1 MNLHELL
8 ITPGSQL
15 SFRQELNTERL
26 DFPSVLAYTESPV
39 GEGTIVNSAGAL
51 MLRGSV
57 RAKMRCTCDRCM
69 AEFDHAMEIPLEVP
83 LATELQ
89 DEEDPDYYLLDGD
102 ELDLC
107 DLLETAFILGMD
119 TQYVC
124 KEDCKGLCWRCGANL
139 NYELCRCKAETD
151 PRLAVLEQLLENKE

>member
-1 MNLHELL
+1 MNLHEIL
-8 ITPGSQL
+8 ITPGSRL
-15 SFRQELNTERL
+15 PFRQELSIERL
-26 DFPSVLAYTESPV
+26 DDPSILEYSVIPL
-39 GEGTIVNSAGAL
+39 GEGIIENTAGAL
-51 MLRGSV
+51 MLRGSIKA
-57 RAKMRCTCDRCM
+57 RMRCTCDRCT
-69 AEFDHAMEIPLEVP
+69 AEFEKLVDLPLEIP

-89 DEEDPDYYLLDGD
+89 DEEDPDYYLIDGD

-139 NYELCRCKAETD
+139 NYEPCRCKAETD